1 MEIISPKIDKAI
13 DGEFYKIDNI
23 INENCDLYDQ
33 DTGEIVFS
41 FKKGI
46 IPDELYDIDAKI
58 IKHSQSLS
66 YNRGQAGGIVNSS
79 GLRKGMET
87 WNKKPECPCDKNG
100 NPLPS
105 NHNKFSSYFK
115 YEDGRISKRQRSNS
129 VASQSIGGFDKSTTH
144 PCRLTHFTKNNLEA
158 FQTIFPLCK
167 YISNEYFSYTPDKW
181 LRQYEKYQNSPP
193 DFVIP
198 DTNFSTLTINMDF
211 RTAAHRDRGDCK
223 DGLTAFTVKKCGEY
237 RGGELCFPEYHVGLN
252 VEQGDLLLFNPHT
265 PHCNNPIIGKGRMS
279 FVLYLRE
286 KMDQCEK

>member
-1 MEIISPKIDKAI
+1 MEIITPKIDKAI
-13 DGEFYKIDNI
+13 IGDFYNIDKI
-23 INENCDLYDQ
+23 INEDCDLYDK
-33 DTGEIVFS
+33 DTKELIFS
-41 FKKGI
+41 FKKNI
-46 IPDELYDIDAKI
+46 IPNELYNIDAKI

-87 WNKKPECPCDKNG
+87 WNKKPDCPCDKNG

-129 VASQSIGGFDKSTTH
+129 VASQSIGGFDKSSTH
-144 PCRLTHFTKNNLEA
+144 PCRLTHWTKTNLKA
-158 FQTIFPLCK
+158 YHSIFPLCK
-167 YISNEYFSYTPDKW
+167 FISNEYFSYTPDKW
-181 LRQYEKYQNSPP
+181 LRQYEKYQSSPP

-211 RTAAHRDRGDCK
+211 RTACHRDRGDCK

-252 VEQGDLLLFNPHT
+252 VEQGDLLLFNPHIA
-265 PHCNNPIIGKGRMS
+265 HSNNPIIGKGRMS

-286 KMDQCEK
+286 KMDKCS

>member
-1 MEIISPKIDKAI
+1 MEIITPKIDKAI
-13 DGEFYKIDNI
+13 IGDFYNIDKI
-23 INENCDLYDQ
+23 INEDCDLYDL
-33 DTGEIVFS
+33 DTKELIFS
-41 FKKGI
+41 FKKNI
-46 IPDELYDIDAKI
+46 IPNELYNIDAKI

-87 WNKKPECPCDKNG
+87 WNKKPDFPCDKNG

-105 NHNKFSSYFK
+105 NHNKFVSYFK

-144 PCRLTHFTKNNLEA
+144 PCRLTHWTKTNLKA
-158 FQTIFPLCK
+158 YHSIFPLCK
-167 YISNEYFSYTPDKW
+167 DISDKYFSYTPDKW
-181 LRQYEKYQNSPP
+181 LRQYEKYQSSPQ

-265 PHCNNPIIGKGRMS
+265 PHSNNPIVGQGRMS
-279 FVLYLRE
+279 MVMYLRE
-286 KMDQCEK
+286 KMDQCS